1 MRRRGRLRGRVDSAG
16 PVTRL
21 LVVDDHPA
29 FRSALREL
37 LERAGYD
44 VVGEA
49 SDGASAVVTAEAL
62 SPEAVL
68 LDVGLPDSDG
78 FDVCEELAASG
89 IAVVMMSSRGRADFA
104 DRLAVTSARGFLS
117 KGNLTP
123 TAVDQLLS

>member
-1 MRRRGRLRGRVDSAG
+1 M
-16 PVTRL
+16 TRL

-29 FRSALREL
+29 FRSALRQL
-37 LERAGYD
+37 LEGAGHD

-49 SDGASAVVTAEAL
+49 SDGASAVITAEAL

-78 FDVCEELAASG
+78 FDVCEQLTASG
-89 IAVVMMSSRGRADFA
+89 IAVVMMSSRDRGDYA

-117 KGNLTP
+117 KGSLTP
-123 TAVDQLLS
+123 TAVGELLS